1 MGHLDNFKYTKNLK
15 MISIIHLLL
24 VTSLLAETSNAFTV
38 LITTP
43 FRTRTSLNQM
53 QETRDGDHGS
63 KRNPMLSSRR
73 KIFHIISA
81 SITSGTL
88 MLPSSSKAACLSGD
102 SSPDC
107 IGVYKVPIDDAI
119 ESYIDTPENCAKFA
133 PDLNWVPIP
142 QSPKSPK
149 LAKEELLSIEKR
161 LHETTALVQKGD
173 LTKAGVE
180 VLSIIPRVTVAG
192 RVVVSHLE
200 SDSKTS
206 MRALRY
212 ENAHYDVL
220 SSLGSTDI
228 VLGQAIAG
236 RLGSITVAQI
246 QILEELNDAK
256 VSFKELLK
264 AMPDDI

>member
-1 MGHLDNFKYTKNLK
+1 
-15 MISIIHLLL
+15 MISIIALLF
-24 VTSLLAETSNAFTV
+24 VASFSAETTNAFTV
-38 LITTP
+38 LTSTP
-43 FRTRTSLNQM
+43 FRTHTNLNQM
-53 QETRDGDHGS
+53 QEIGDGENDS
-63 KRNPMLSSRR
+63 KRNFMLSSRR
-73 KIFHIISA
+73 EIFRIISGCVTFGA
-81 SITSGTL
+81 LLSPTS
-88 MLPSSSKAACLSGD
+88 SRAACLSGD
-102 SSPDC
+102 PSPDC

-149 LAKEELLSIEKR
+149 LAKEELLTMDAR
-161 LHETTALVQKGD
+161 LQKTIALVQKGD
-173 LTKAGVE
+173 LTNAGVE

-220 SSLGSTDI
+220 SSLGSSDI

-236 RLGSITVAQI
+236 RFGSITVAQI
-246 QILEELNDAK
+246 QVLEELNDAK
-256 VSFKELLK
+256 ASFKELLR
-264 AMPDDI
+264 AMPDDM